1 MIAGTI
7 TKDQVRL
14 ASDVADEFFPHIHC
28 DTYNEDVSWLA
39 TMRALL
45 PSRLP
50 AGEEAY
56 LRLRE
61 ADQLPTGEGKELSSA
76 LLDLADISSR
86 NTVTVV
92 SLSVNKG
99 AMAQAADAI
108 RKTGVP
114 GHEFH
119 ERIYSRFH
127 DGETPSYILVF
138 IQDDIANTVIFTDSM
153 NTRKWHIIQAFMRSY
168 FKNFFLEHPFT
179 EDEEAMIRCLSSPKA
194 VSPDSYREIMS
205 RFEAGHDFRSAT
217 IRRELAQ
224 FTGRAREQRIKAA
237 EKAVERLTNDLRT
250 YQDRIRA
257 ATAQRDRK
265 MIELYGLRYAAGQNE
280 SADQELLTYFLT
292 NKALV
297 FDGQTQS
304 GFSYWVKS
312 ELTYWD
318 DQEAESYIKT
328 LSGYLY
334 GGCEP
339 YEIPKRKFQ
348 RLLEEIFLE
357 RTVRI
362 RMAAAFDLC
371 YSDESIGIT
380 INDCKPVIPELK
392 DYLMNPHLMGYSCW
406 GSHADNLNEALI
418 TGDYAGAVAVTVAAT
433 SQITIHDSAI
443 SKFSSW
449 LCSSQQKC
457 LLLRDGSAMTC
468 REYLE
473 TL

>member
-1 MIAGTI
+1 MIASTI

-14 ASDVADEFFPHIHC
+14 ASDVADEFFPNIHC
-28 DTYNEDVSWLA
+28 DNYSEDVSWLA

-56 LRLRE
+56 LRLQQVN
-61 ADQLPTGEGKELSSA
+61 QLPPSKGKNLASD
-76 LLDLADISSR
+76 LLDLADISAR

-92 SLSVNKG
+92 SISADHE

-127 DGETPSYILVF
+127 DGETPSYILAF

-153 NTRKWHIIQAFMRSY
+153 NTRKWHIVQVFMRSY

-179 EDEEAMIRCLSSPKA
+179 EDEEAMIRCLSSAKA
-194 VSPDSYREIMS
+194 VPLDTYREIMS
-205 RFEAGHDFRSAT
+205 RFEAGHDFRGAT
-217 IRRELAQ
+217 IRRELAK
-224 FTGRAREQRIKAA
+224 FTGRVREQRLKTV
-237 EKAVERLTNDLRT
+237 EKSVANLTRDLQT

-265 MIELYGLRYAAGQNE
+265 MIELYGLRYAAGQDE

-297 FDGQTQS
+297 FDGQTS
-304 GFSYWVKS
+304 GGFSYWVKS
-312 ELTYWD
+312 EMTYWD

-328 LSGYLY
+328 LGGYLY
-334 GGCEP
+334 AGCEN
-339 YEIPKRKFQ
+339 YDIPKRKFQ
-348 RLLEEIFLE
+348 QLLKEILLE
-357 RTVRI
+357 RKVRI
-362 RMAAAFDLC
+362 RMAASFDLC
-371 YSDESIGIT
+371 YTDEQIGIT
-380 INDCKPVIPELK
+380 INDGKSVIPELK

-418 TGDYAGAVAVTVAAT
+418 AGDYAGAVAVTVAAT

-443 SKFSSW
+443 GKFSNW
-449 LCSSQQKC
+449 LCSSGQKC
-457 LLLRDGSAMTC
+457 LLLPDGSTMTC